1 VSLLRAH
8 AAEHLL
14 LSAAYRS
21 LPYHDVLLLG
31 NDTVLSRD
39 NLDPAIA
46 RLVSRVIDD
55 VICVLRDVSVDD
67 VEVACLKAI
76 IFFDPGQWPNYNDQS
91 EIESN
96 QIKLEWF
103 NCLLLLQ

>member
-1 VSLLRAH
+1 MIFHDYSTVFIRQVALLRAH

-21 LPYHDVLLLG
+21 LPYNDVVLLG

-39 NLDPAIA
+39 IANPAIA
-46 RLVSRVIDD
+46 RLVARIIDD

-67 VEVACLKAI
+67 VEVACLKTI
-76 IFFDPGQWPNYNDQS
+76 IFFDPGLTVITLY
-91 EIESN
+91 
-96 QIKLEWF
+96 
-103 NCLLLLQ
+103 

>member
-1 VSLLRAH
+1 MSLLRAH

-21 LPYHDVLLLG
+21 LPYNDVVLLG

-39 NLDPAIA
+39 TVDPAIG
-46 RLVSRVIDD
+46 RLVARIIDD

-76 IFFDPGQWPNYNDQS
+76 IFFDHGQWSVVMPLMPR
-91 EIESN
+91 ER
-96 QIKLEWF
+96 
-103 NCLLLLQ
+103 